1 MTEQDSSA
9 SQHVSMRIGA
19 WLTQFIVPLWVFF
32 GAFSK
37 ANGATAKSLPRS
49 ILDAGG
55 IIGFKDHYMW
65 LLVLLIIE
73 FVFVGIM
80 LFMPKLARKAATLLL
95 STFLF
100 VLLVEMFGYGNYE
113 SCGCLGEHSLS
124 PMMMFAIDFIL
135 LIGVIIFKPKPIT
148 CAMTQCKMSLVSF
161 AVFLLI
167 TCWYASDRIL
177 TERNSSSGAGTSLN
191 LPNSW
196 YPEDL
201 SSWEGK
207 SVDDI
212 ELFSWVEWPEDIR
225 TGKQYVIFYGMACD
239 HCEELL
245 YMHFEFDV
253 QFPTTLVAI
262 PEAKD
267 SFNEEG
273 AFENPCFDCKKTR
286 LPLGV
291 DWIIG
296 TPMVIALED
305 GIVRCAIESEESEY
319 PACLI
324 W

>member
-1 MTEQDSSA
+1 MTEQESSA
-9 SQHVSMRIGA
+9 SQSVSMRFGA

-55 IIGFKDHYMW
+55 IIGIKDHYIW

-73 FVFVGIM
+73 FIFVGVM
-80 LFMPKLARKAATLLL
+80 FFMPKLARSAATLLL
-95 STFLF
+95 STFLL

-124 PMMMFAIDFIL
+124 PMMMFAIDFL
-135 LIGVIIFKPKPIT
+135 LLLGIIIFKPKPMT
-148 CAMTQCKMSLVSF
+148 CTLTNCKMGFVSF
-161 AVFLLI
+161 VIFIAI
-167 TCWYASDRIL
+167 TTWYSADRIL
-177 TERNSSSGAGTSLN
+177 TERNSSSGEVTTLN

-196 YPEDL
+196 YPQDL
-201 SSWEGK
+201 GSWDGK

-225 TGKQYVIFYGMACD
+225 VGKQYVIFYGMACD

-262 PEAKD
+262 PESKD
-267 SFNEEG
+267 EFNEDG
-273 AFENPCFDCKKTR
+273 AFDNPCFDCIKTR

>member
-1 MTEQDSSA
+1 MTEQELSA
-9 SQHVSMRIGA
+9 SQSVSMRLGA

-49 ILDAGG
+49 ILDAGS
-55 IIGFKDHYMW
+55 IIGFKDYYIW

-73 FVFVGIM
+73 FIFVGVM
-80 LFMPKLARKAATLLL
+80 FFMPKLARKAATILLT
-95 STFLF
+95 TFLV
-100 VLLVEMFGYGNYE
+100 VLLIEMFGYGNYE

-124 PMMMFAIDFIL
+124 PMMMFAIDFLL
-135 LIGVIIFKPKPIT
+135 LIGIIIFKPKLIT
-148 CAMTQCKMSLVSF
+148 CTFTQCKNGYVSF
-161 AVFLLI
+161 IIFIAI
-167 TCWYASDRIL
+167 TTWYSTDRVL
-177 TERNSSSGAGTSLN
+177 SERNSTSGENINLK

-196 YPEDL
+196 YPQDL
-201 SSWEGK
+201 GSWEGK

-212 ELFSWVEWPEDIR
+212 ILFSWVEWPENIR
-225 TGKQYVIFYGMACD
+225 VGKQYVIFYGMACD

-262 PEAKD
+262 PESKD
-267 SFNEEG
+267 DFNEDG
-273 AFENPCFDCKKTR
+273 AFENPCFECIKTR

-305 GIVRCAIESEESEY
+305 GIVQCAIESEESEY

>member
-9 SQHVSMRIGA
+9 MQSFSLRFGA

-49 ILDAGG
+49 ILDTGG
-55 IIGFKDHYMW
+55 IIGFKDHYIW
-65 LLVLLIIE
+65 LLVLLIVE
-73 FVFVGIM
+73 FVFVGVM
-80 LFMPKLARKAATLLL
+80 LFMPKIARGAATLLH
-95 STFLF
+95 STFLI
-100 VLLVEMFGYGNYE
+100 VLLVEMLGYGNYE

-135 LIGVIIFKPKPIT
+135 LIGVITFKPKPMS
-148 CAMTQCKMSLVSF
+148 CATTHSKMTFVSF
-161 AVFLLI
+161 IIFVII
-167 TCWYASDRIL
+167 TTWYSADRIL
-177 TERNSSSGAGTSLN
+177 TERNSSSGNGTILS

-196 YPEDL
+196 YPQNL

-225 TGKQYVIFYGMACD
+225 AGKQYVIFYGMACD

-262 PEAKD
+262 PESKD
-267 SFNEEG
+267 EFNEEG
-273 AFENPCFDCKKTR
+273 AFENPCVDCVKTR

-296 TPMVIALED
+296 TPMVIALQD

>member
-1 MTEQDSSA
+1 MTEHESSA
-9 SQHVSMRIGA
+9 SQSVSMRIGA

-55 IIGFKDHYMW
+55 IIGFKDHYIW

-73 FVFVGIM
+73 FIFVGVM
-80 LFMPKLARKAATLLL
+80 FFMPTLARKAATLLL
-95 STFLF
+95 STFLV
-100 VLLVEMFGYGNYE
+100 VLLIEMFAYGNYE

-135 LIGVIIFKPKPIT
+135 LIGVLVFKPKPESI
-148 CAMTQCKMSLVSF
+148 KSSLGKSRTVSF
-161 AVFLLI
+161 IVFMALSS
-167 TCWYASDRIL
+167 WYASDKIWS
-177 TERNSSSGAGTSLN
+177 ERTRDVGNGTTLN
-191 LPNSW
+191 LPTSW
-196 YPEDL
+196 YPSDL
-201 SSWEGK
+201 AAWEGK
-207 SVDDI
+207 SIDAI

-225 TGKQYVIFYGMACD
+225 VGKQYVIFYGMACD

-262 PEAKD
+262 PESKD
-267 SFNEEG
+267 EFNEDG
-273 AFENPCFDCKKTR
+273 AFDNPCFDCIKTR